1 MYIYIYVCICIYTH
15 TCICIYIYMYMFRIE
30 RPLLLAFSKG
40 LDFQEVKEALDLLA
54 TAFKE
59 QSPRSSK
66 LLLTE
71 SFLIHVCK
79 KLGFRV

>member
-1 MYIYIYVCICIYTH
+1 MYIYMYVYVYIHIHVYV
-15 TCICIYIYMYMFRIE
+15 YIYMYMFRIE

>member
-1 MYIYIYVCICIYTH
+1 
-15 TCICIYIYMYMFRIE
+15 MYMFRIE